1 MSTGSDLALIG
12 APLKVLISFASV
24 FFALC
29 MRQLCS
35 LHLFSSAFSM
45 PLRPKRGFLFLLGFL
60 WMQDLYWSKV
70 FSRFSHKAICPSIL
84 VLERASYLI
93 YNSGFA

>member
-12 APLKVLISFASV
+12 APLKVLISCASV

-45 PLRPKRGFLFLLGFL
+45 PLRPKRTCTGVKCFPGFHIKRFVHLFLFLRGP
-60 WMQDLYWSKV
+60 
-70 FSRFSHKAICPSIL
+70 HT
-84 VLERASYLI
+84 
-93 YNSGFA
+93 